1 MSAVQQPGQRNR
13 TRPAGQAQRAAVSA
27 SGNFQLATDTG
38 RRGVVR
44 TGPSGLV
51 LGNGPKGP
59 VTIRLFRE
67 RGTRL
72 AVSVS
77 QYVAWL
83 LAFRSISLGAH
94 LSLLPTQEREWLGLV
109 ERVRRH
115 GGTIDV
121 LTDDQGRNTGSR
133 LQARLPEAG
142 LPYRPSLIIDD
153 TDLYDGV
160 QASIG
165 AWQSVLLTTDLRETQ
180 AVSTLRSVDMTL
192 VSSADNRVVD
202 NLRRAYF
209 LSPRQVKACQLLATD
224 EVMLAM
230 PRRVVKLSVRPT
242 PLEYQLLFGT
252 Q

>member
-1 MSAVQQPGQRNR
+1 MARSA
-13 TRPAGQAQRAAVSA
+13 TQAQQAARAAP
-27 SGNFQLATDTG
+27 GNFQLAADTG
-38 RRGVVR
+38 RSGVVR

-72 AVSVS
+72 AVSVP

-83 LAFRSISLGAH
+83 LTFRSISLGAH
-94 LSLLPTQEREWLGLV
+94 ISLLPTQEREWLGLV

-115 GGTIDV
+115 GGTVDV
-121 LTDDQGRNTGSR
+121 VPGGAA
-133 LQARLPEAG
+133 ARLPEAG
-142 LPYRPSLIIDD
+142 LPYRPSLIVDD
-153 TDLYDGV
+153 TDLYDGS
-160 QASIG
+160 QAGIG
-165 AWQSVLLTTDLRETQ
+165 AWQAVLLTTDLREAQ
-180 AVSTLRSVDMTL
+180 AVGTLRSVDMTL
-192 VSSADNRVVD
+192 VNSADNRVID

-209 LSPRQVKACQLLATD
+209 LSPRQVKACQLLAED

-242 PLEYQLLFGT
+242 PLEYQLLFGA

>member
-1 MSAVQQPGQRNR
+1 MTARS
-13 TRPAGQAQRAAVSA
+13 AGQAQRAAQA
-27 SGNFQLATDTG
+27 APGNFQLAADTG
-38 RRGVVR
+38 RSGVVR

-72 AVSVS
+72 AVSVP

-83 LAFRSISLGAH
+83 LTFRSISLGAH
-94 LSLLPTQEREWLGLV
+94 LSLLPTHEREWLGLV

-115 GGTIDV
+115 GGTVDV
-121 LTDDQGRNTGSR
+121 IAGGAA
-133 LQARLPEAG
+133 ARLPEAG

-153 TDLYDGV
+153 TDHYDGA

-165 AWQSVLLTTDLRETQ
+165 AWQSVLLTTDLRENQ

-192 VSSADNRVVD
+192 VNSADSRVID

-209 LSPRQVKACQLLATD
+209 LSPRQVKACQLLAED

-242 PLEYQLLFGT
+242 PLEYQLLFGA